1 MTERIAGTGLV
12 FIACMALGWLVG
24 LLGTIA

>member
-12 FIACMALGWLVG
+12 LLVGMALGWLVG
-24 LLGTIA
+24 VIGAVA

>member
-12 FIACMALGWLVG
+12 FLACMALGLLFG
-24 LLGTIA
+24 LAGGAA

>member
-12 FIACMALGWLVG
+12 FLACLALGWLAAVVER
-24 LLGTIA
+24 LA